1 MTKLSV
7 NLNKFALLRNAR
19 GADFPN
25 VLQKAHE
32 CIEYGVHGI
41 TVHPR
46 PDERHT
52 KYSDVY
58 ELSNFLKNKTEIEF
72 NVEGN
77 PEDKFM
83 EIVKDTKPDQCTLV
97 PDDPD
102 QVTSDHGWNLKQDA
116 DKVRPIVQELKVLGI
131 RVSLFIDP
139 DPSQIELAKKIE
151 ADRVELYTESYADA
165 YGTINQQ
172 EVLEQYIK
180 AGMFAYEIGLGV
192 NAGHDLNLKNLGLIL
207 KEIPVILE
215 VSIGH
220 AIVVEAFD
228 YSLKRTIEQYIDII
242 REANK
247 S

>member
-25 VLQKAHE
+25 VLQKARE

-46 PDERHT
+46 PDERHA

-58 ELSNFLKNKTEIEF
+58 ELSDYLRDKAEIEF

-77 PEDKFM
+77 PVEKFM
-83 EIVKDTKPDQCTLV
+83 EIVKETRPDQCTLV
-97 PDDPD
+97 PDDPN

-116 DKVRPIVQELKVLGI
+116 DKVQPIIQELKALGI

-139 DPSQIELAKKIE
+139 DPSQIELAKKID
-151 ADRVELYTESYADA
+151 ADRIELYTEEYADT
-165 YGTINQQ
+165 YGTAREQ
-172 EVLEQYIK
+172 EVLEKYIE
-180 AGMFAYEIGLGV
+180 AGTVAHELGLGV
-192 NAGHDLNLKNLGLIL
+192 NAGHDLNLKNLGLLL
-207 KEIPVILE
+207 KNLPIIQE

-228 YSLKRTIEQYIDII
+228 YSLKSTIEQYIEII
-242 REANK
+242 EAVK
-247 S
+247 RG

>member
-25 VLQKAHE
+25 VLQKARE

-46 PDERHT
+46 PDERHA

-58 ELSNFLKNKTEIEF
+58 ELSSFLKDNSEIEF

-77 PEDKFM
+77 PVDKFM

-102 QVTSDHGWNLKQDA
+102 QVTSDHGWNLQQDA
-116 DKVRPIVQELKVLGI
+116 EIVKPIIQELKSLGI

-139 DPSQIELAKKIE
+139 DPSQIELAKKID

-172 EVLEQYIK
+172 EILEQFIG
-180 AGMFAYEIGLGV
+180 AGMFAHEIGLGV
-192 NAGHDLNLKNLGLIL
+192 NAGHDLNLKNLGLLL
-207 KEIPVILE
+207 KNIPIILE

-242 REANK
+242 RDAK
-247 S
+247 LG

>member
-25 VLQKAHE
+25 VLQKARE

-46 PDERHT
+46 PDERHA

-58 ELSNFLKNKTEIEF
+58 ELSDYLRDKAEIEF

-77 PEDKFM
+77 PVEKFM
-83 EIVKDTKPDQCTLV
+83 EIVKETRPDQCTLV
-97 PDDPD
+97 PDDPN

-116 DKVRPIVQELKVLGI
+116 DKVQPIIQELKALGI

-139 DPSQIELAKKIE
+139 DPSQIELAKKID
-151 ADRVELYTESYADA
+151 ADRIELYTEEYADT
-165 YGTINQQ
+165 YGTAREQ
-172 EVLEQYIK
+172 EVLKKYIE
-180 AGMFAYEIGLGV
+180 AGTVAHELGLGV
-192 NAGHDLNLKNLGLIL
+192 NAGHDLNLKNLGLLL
-207 KEIPVILE
+207 KNLPIIQE

-228 YSLKRTIEQYIDII
+228 YSLKSTIEQYIEII
-242 REANK
+242 EAVK
-247 S
+247 RG